1 LCHFTS
7 LENCRFIRYTYNM
20 ELFGKQPGR
29 QIIFYF
35 AAAILVGAFV
45 LYIPPSS
52 TGKSIAFIDA
62 LFTSTSAICV
72 TGLTVVDTG
81 KDFSLF
87 GQIAIIILI
96 QLGGLGIMTITTS
109 LFLTFR
115 SRVSFGERLGISQSI
130 GGSSPIMT
138 KSLIKAVMVI
148 TFSIEAIGAMLLF
161 FKFEEYVPA
170 DKALFAGIFHS
181 ISAFCNAGFSTF
193 SNNLQGFHND
203 IGIIMI
209 IAFLI
214 ILGGLGFALIRE
226 VFYRVKNKKSRL
238 SIHSKLGLTGT
249 AILLVGGTVAFYL
262 LEYNKAFVNL
272 DFIAALANAFFQSV
286 TPRTAGFD
294 TIPQPSFTEVSLT
307 ITIILMFI
315 GVCPGSTG
323 GGVKITSMSVILLLI
338 YNRSLGRNSTSVF
351 KRSFSTDIIIQAVTI
366 FILAIMLITVA
377 TVALM
382 FIDGNRG
389 AHSADPGWFLKC
401 LFEVV
406 SAFGTVGLSLGI
418 TPGLSVA
425 GKLILIICMFC
436 GRVGLLTLAY
446 GLARP
451 PLHGEIV
458 YSEEPVMIG

>member
-1 LCHFTS
+1 
-7 LENCRFIRYTYNM
+7 
-20 ELFGKQPGR
+20 
-29 QIIFYF
+29 
-35 AAAILVGAFV
+35 
-45 LYIPPSS
+45 
-52 TGKSIAFIDA
+52 
-62 LFTSTSAICV
+62 
-72 TGLTVVDTG
+72 
-81 KDFSLF
+81 
-87 GQIAIIILI
+87 
-96 QLGGLGIMTITTS
+96 
-109 LFLTFR
+109 
-115 SRVSFGERLGISQSI
+115 
-130 GGSSPIMT
+130 
-138 KSLIKAVMVI
+138 
-148 TFSIEAIGAMLLF
+148 
-161 FKFEEYVPA
+161 
-170 DKALFAGIFHS
+170 
-181 ISAFCNAGFSTF
+181 
-193 SNNLQGFHND
+193 
-203 IGIIMI
+203 
-209 IAFLI
+209 
-214 ILGGLGFALIRE
+214 
-226 VFYRVKNKKSRL
+226 
-238 SIHSKLGLTGT
+238 
-249 AILLVGGTVAFYL
+249 
-262 LEYNKAFVNL
+262 L
-272 DFIAALANAFFQSV
+272 DFIAALANAFFQAV

-323 GGVKITSMSVILLLI
+323 GGVKITSMSVIFLLI